1 MIRIVPIFSLY
12 FIKKTLPITNIF
24 GRIGMRTSR
33 GRKFV
38 ASTQLEIGL
47 RCGVSDTHREV
58 LKPLTLVGG
67 FSINN
72 HTPVDWLFLNWLFH
86 SHRMEYNL

>member
-1 MIRIVPIFSLY
+1 M
-12 FIKKTLPITNIF
+12 TNIF
-24 GRIGMRTSR
+24 VRIDTRTSR

-58 LKPLTLVGG
+58 
-67 FSINN
+67 
-72 HTPVDWLFLNWLFH
+72 
-86 SHRMEYNL
+86 

>member
-1 MIRIVPIFSLY
+1 M
-12 FIKKTLPITNIF
+12 
-24 GRIGMRTSR
+24 
-33 GRKFV
+33 

-67 FSINN
+67 FSIIYL
-72 HTPVDWLFLNWLFH
+72 HILIIKK
-86 SHRMEYNL
+86 YNICMKGGENVKEWIEVIGLILAVLL

>member
-1 MIRIVPIFSLY
+1 MFDYYRILIFKLLHSAL
-12 FIKKTLPITNIF
+12 LITNIF
-24 GRIGMRTSR
+24 GRIAIRTSR

-58 LKPLTLVGG
+58 LKPPTYVGG
-67 FSINN
+67 FLLWETDN
-72 HTPVDWLFLNWLFH
+72 
-86 SHRMEYNL
+86 

>member
-1 MIRIVPIFSLY
+1 
-12 FIKKTLPITNIF
+12 
-24 GRIGMRTSR
+24 MRTSR

-72 HTPVDWLFLNWLFH
+72 HTPVD
-86 SHRMEYNL
+86 

>member
-1 MIRIVPIFSLY
+1 M
-12 FIKKTLPITNIF
+12 
-24 GRIGMRTSR
+24 
-33 GRKFV
+33 

-67 FSINN
+67 FSIKF
-72 HTPVDWLFLNWLFH
+72 PYILIIRW
-86 SHRMEYNL
+86 YNINMKEGEA

>member
-1 MIRIVPIFSLY
+1 MV
-12 FIKKTLPITNIF
+12 KK
-24 GRIGMRTSR
+24 TSR

-58 LKPLTLVGG
+58 LKG
-67 FSINN
+67 FLSNVVAAHIRVASIIYYKANI
-72 HTPVDWLFLNWLFH
+72 WISIKKKLNDEL
-86 SHRMEYNL
+86 